1 MDFKDL
7 IFLVEQVELA
17 ESAPER
23 EIIEEDIVEEDE
35 GIDVPDRLRDLIFKM
50 RAYSEPL
57 QESVQGD
64 YCMGVES
71 GLEMAAEMLE
81 NLLREMGE

>member
-1 MDFKDL
+1 MELREL
-7 IFLVEQVELA
+7 IYLIEQGGAGTDVSVSEPEA
-17 ESAPER
+17 EWAEESVDVAER
-23 EIIEEDIVEEDE
+23 
-35 GIDVPDRLRDLIFKM
+35 LNDLIFKM

-57 QESVQGD
+57 NESVQGG
-64 YCMGVES
+64 YCLGVEA